1 MGGRRAATPESVA
14 HARPAW
20 SSQHDCCGRV
30 RGRVGACGQQ
40 ARPRVSVP
48 STLVGRWCEL
58 QCSRAKSCSQGR
70 ARPPQRARSNERGRA
85 SAQRRS
91 RRHGVEHEEARAD
104 QDGGE
109 PAPARTRCRDLAV
122 AGKSARAGLRAHSA
136 RGAYCASCNRHRRR
150 RSCRAVLTVVT
161 LSVSCE
167 SEDKGCFNVVKM
179 CLQAWARSQYLP
191 DSRMAFSPGRPARD
205 VEISFCVFSRKMA
218 IQTVKTQFF
227 FWLARRARGALRRL
241 IGLRR
246 AC

>member
-1 MGGRRAATPESVA
+1 VVVGCGSRRLIAPLMRDGAKAAQSAARMLRPHVVGEEGGMRLGGRRAATPESVA

-109 PAPARTRCRDLAV
+109 PASARTRCRDLAG
-122 AGKSARAGLRAHSA
+122 AGKAHARVANPLRA
-136 RGAYCASCNRHRRR
+136 
-150 RSCRAVLTVVT
+150 RSV
-161 LSVSCE
+161 
-167 SEDKGCFNVVKM
+167 
-179 CLQAWARSQYLP
+179 
-191 DSRMAFSPGRPARD
+191 
-205 VEISFCVFSRKMA
+205 
-218 IQTVKTQFF
+218 
-227 FWLARRARGALRRL
+227 
-241 IGLRR
+241 
-246 AC
+246 